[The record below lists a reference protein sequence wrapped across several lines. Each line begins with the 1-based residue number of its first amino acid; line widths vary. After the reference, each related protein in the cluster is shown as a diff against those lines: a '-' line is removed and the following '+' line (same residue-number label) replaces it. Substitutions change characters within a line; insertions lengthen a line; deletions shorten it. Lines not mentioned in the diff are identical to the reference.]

1 MASAVSKPT
10 GLGDSKHGGALFTL
24 PREIRDEIYR
34 LLVKGSYLVFA
45 PSEAEHGGSVSVTHP
60 QTYAN
65 PDLVILLISQ
75 AISREAQDLLYSE
88 SVFRYSVDFYAFE
101 IPKPPIQ
108 AMSRI
113 QNLKISIGHLMP
125 GSVSYHRYQ
134 TDDPTYRPH
143 MAAICEATIGN
154 FTGVQILRNTFHI
167 RLYGSKS
174 SVIEPLANYIFP
186 KLNELNGFR
195 AILVEVYLGDDC
207 DMFKRRE
214 QSENMGSNEEI
225 TADIERVKD
234 AIKDAMEPTLG
245 PATTSN
251 TCFNTGFKIYLEFHP
266 REHVPTILRAQAQKL
281 MLDADRL
288 EQIG

>member
-1 MASAVSKPT
+1 MASTVSKLT
-10 GLGDSKHGGALFTL
+10 ALGDPKHGGALFTP

-45 PSEAEHGGSVSVTHP
+45 PSEPEHGGSVSVTHP

-88 SVFRYSVDFYAFE
+88 SVFRYSVDIYAFE
-101 IPKPPIQ
+101 IPRPPIQ

-113 QNLKISIGHLMP
+113 QNVKISIGCLTP
-125 GSVSYHRYQ
+125 DSVSYHKYQ
-134 TDDPTYRPH
+134 TDHPTYSPH
-143 MAAICEATIGN
+143 MAAVCEATIGN
-154 FTGVQILRNTFHI
+154 FTGAQNLRNTFHI
-167 RLYGSKS
+167 QLYGCKPYI
-174 SVIEPLANYIFP
+174 IELLSTYILP
-186 KLNELNGFR
+186 KLKEINEFR
-195 AILVEVYLGDDC
+195 MILVEVNLKDDC
-207 DMFKRRE
+207 EISWRTE
-214 QSENMGSNEEI
+214 QSENMDSNEEI
-225 TADIERVKD
+225 TAEFERVKD

-281 MLDADRL
+281 MVDADRM